1 MGLNHSFGSGL
12 EKKKHFELIFL
23 LNKNKNNLDLVYRE
37 RKGVKSDFEVSLNLF
52 SIMYISDTVSLP
64 FLSSCCC

>member
-1 MGLNHSFGSGL
+1 MEMNHSFGGGL
-12 EKKKHFELIFL
+12 EKKKHFELINFL
-23 LNKNKNNLDLVYRE
+23 LNKNKDNLDLVCRE

-64 FLSSCCC
+64 FLSS